1 GAVSSNGDGIQE
13 VMGVNFSQGPM
24 ASRLAISAAAPA
36 FSATTYLLLTVARRL
51 IVPSPLVIRAN
62 VSHEPAEARLAISGS
77 APAFSAQT
85 YMLFARDRSATL
97 PPPRSTRSNRS

>member
-1 GAVSSNGDGIQE
+1 
-13 VMGVNFSQGPM
+13 M

-36 FSATTYLLLTVARRL
+36 FSAVTYLLLTVARKL
-51 IVPSPLVIRAN
+51 TVPSLLLTRAN
-62 VSHEPAEARLAISGS
+62 VSQGPAEVRLAISGF

-97 PPPRSTRSNRS
+97 PPPRSTRSNRSVAPIAVAPAINGLFDGALTY